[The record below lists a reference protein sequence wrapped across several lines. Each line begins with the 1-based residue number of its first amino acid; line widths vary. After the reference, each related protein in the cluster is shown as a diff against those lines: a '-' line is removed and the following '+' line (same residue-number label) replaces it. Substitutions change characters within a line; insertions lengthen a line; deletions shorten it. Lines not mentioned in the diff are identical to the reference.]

1 MIITKKNIQTMSKKF
16 ILLFF
21 VLVSGHVAL
30 AQDND
35 KVKFGAYGRAL
46 QQNTNL
52 DPEIVNNDN
61 RDTLNADNISRGHV
75 LVDLGININP
85 DKRTEVQ
92 AIIRM
97 RSDIGGFY
105 TAGSVLQ
112 LRQLYIKGLIGKY
125 FSYQVGDLYL
135 QMSPY
140 TFFNNNSEGTINEGR
155 IFSDFRRDYVNYENL
170 SNKGNYWWQQG
181 ATTNFSLAFKESLID
196 SMRVDGF
203 FVRNRP
209 QDVISSAPAA
219 LFHAGGRV
227 TLTSTE
233 KMKLIGN
240 YVNLF
245 EIGKTAAID
254 SAVSNPVT
262 SLQLD
267 YTLWNN
273 EQNALRIVGEGGYSQ
288 MIFKGYENRP
298 TKDGSFIDGA
308 VKFHLKPANLLFSAG
323 YSYVDP
329 QFYSSAAQSKRV
341 NFANTPSTFPIY
353 GNDPLNPNFR
363 TPTIFDLVKDT
374 AVYNQRIVSQL
385 MAYDPTLNNSQA
397 YGKATP
403 NRTGVNVDIQYKD
416 SAQKVM
422 VNVNGAYLTEAVGV
436 GSSQK
441 RNFLVLK
448 GGADFHIH
456 KFINWKKKIII
467 TTGVRY
473 ENTKRGGEP
482 VETVDLNSTLVD
494 LGLELEVVNR
504 LDLLVGTKF
513 LNAGGNE
520 IIAVTNK
527 YNDIVGYNSATYSIN
542 QSLMALGLK
551 YRFSANTYITV
562 QDHIFTYTDGN
573 NSLRNYSFN
582 QFLIMFNMNF

>member
-1 MIITKKNIQTMSKKF
+1 MITTKKNIDTMSKKF

-21 VLVSGHVAL
+21 VLVSVSAF

-46 QQNTNL
+46 QQNTTL
-52 DPEIVNNDN
+52 AAD
-61 RDTLNADNISRGHV
+61 DTTHADNISKGHV

-105 TAGSVLQ
+105 TAGSALQ

-125 FSYQVGDLYL
+125 LSYQVGDLYL
-135 QMSPY
+135 QMSPF
-140 TFFNNNSEGTINEGR
+140 TFYNNNAEGTINEGR
-155 IFSDFRRDYVNYENL
+155 IFADFRRDYTNYENL

-181 ATTNFSLAFKESLID
+181 ATTNFSLAFKESKID
-196 SMRVDGF
+196 SMRVDAF
-203 FVRNRP
+203 FVRNRAEIIGP
-209 QDVISSAPAA
+209 ITANNNPA
-219 LFHAGGRV
+219 LFHAGGRI
-227 TLTSTE
+227 TLTSTD

-245 EIGKTAAID
+245 EVGKTSNSD
-254 SAVSNPVT
+254 SAISNPVM

-267 YTLWNN
+267 YTLWNK
-273 EQNALRIVGEGGYSQ
+273 EQTALRVVGEGGYSQ
-288 MIFKGYENRP
+288 MIFKNFPDRG
-298 TKDGSFIDGA
+298 TKDGSFIEGA
-308 VKFHLKPANLLFSAG
+308 VKFNLKPANLLFSAG

-341 NFANTPSTFPIY
+341 NFANAPATFPIY
-353 GNDPLNPNFR
+353 GDGPLAQNR
-363 TPTIFDLVKDT
+363 TANIFDLVKDT

-385 MAYDPTLNNSQA
+385 MTYDPTLNNSQP

-403 NRTGVNVDIQYKD
+403 NRQGVNVDVQYKD
-416 SAQKVM
+416 SAQKIM
-422 VNVNGAYLTEAVGV
+422 VNVNGAYLTEIVGQ
-436 GSSQK
+436 GSPTQK

-456 KFINWKKKIII
+456 KFIGWKKKLIL

-473 ENTKRGGEP
+473 ENTKRSGDP
-482 VETVDLNSTLVD
+482 VETVDLTSTLID
-494 LGLELEVVNR
+494 LGLEVEVLNR
-504 LDLLVGTKF
+504 LDVLVGTKM
-513 LNAGGNE
+513 LTASGNE
-520 IIAVTNK
+520 FVAVHNK
-527 YNDIVGYNSATYSIN
+527 FNDIINFTSAPTINVN
-542 QSLMALGLK
+542 QSLLAAGLK

-573 NSLRNYSFN
+573 NSVRNYSFN

>member
-1 MIITKKNIQTMSKKF
+1 MSKKLM
-16 ILLFF
+16 LLFF
-21 VLVSGHVAL
+21 VLINVHTAF
-30 AQDND
+30 AQDGD

-46 QQNTNL
+46 QQNTTL
-52 DPEIVNNDN
+52 GDD
-61 RDTLNADNISRGHV
+61 DTLNADNVSKGHV

-105 TAGSVLQ
+105 TDGSALQ

-135 QMSPY
+135 QQSPY
-140 TFFNNNSEGTINEGR
+140 TFYNNNAEGSINEGR
-155 IFSDFRRDYVNYENL
+155 IFADFRRDYTNYENL

-196 SMRVDGF
+196 SMRVEGF

-209 QDVISSAPAA
+209 DGFLASSPAA

-245 EIGKTAAID
+245 EIGKTAKID
-254 SAVSNPVT
+254 SAISNPVM

-267 YTLWNN
+267 YSLWNN
-273 EQNALRIVGEGGYSQ
+273 EQTALRVVGEGGYSQ
-288 MIFKGYENRP
+288 MIFENFPNRAS
-298 TKDGSFIDGA
+298 KDGSFIEGG
-308 VKFHLKPANLLFSAG
+308 VKLNVKPANLLLSAG

-329 QFYSSAAQSKRV
+329 QFFSSAAQSKRV
-341 NFANTPSTFPIY
+341 NFANTPVTFPIY
-353 GNDPLNPNFR
+353 GNDALNPNLR
-363 TPTIFDLVKDT
+363 TATIFDLVKDT
-374 AVYNQRIVSQL
+374 AIYNQRIVSRL
-385 MAYDPTLNNSQA
+385 MAYDPTLNNAQA

-403 NRTGVNVDIQYKD
+403 NRQGVNVDLQYKD

-422 VNVNGAYLTEAVGV
+422 ANVNAAYLTEVVGE
-436 GSSQK
+436 GTLKK

-448 GGADFHIH
+448 AGADFHIH
-456 KFINWKKKIII
+456 KFINWKKKIIL

-473 ENTKRGGEP
+473 EKTTRGADSAAIGK
-482 VETVDLNSTLVD
+482 VDLTSTLID
-494 LGLELEVVNR
+494 LGLEIEVVNR
-504 LDLLVGTKF
+504 LDVLIGAKLL
-513 LNAGGNE
+513 AASGNE
-520 IIAVTNK
+520 YLATRNK
-527 YNDIVGYNSATYSIN
+527 YNDINNFSTLTAISTTFNNN
-542 QSLMALGLK
+542 QSLLAAGLK

-562 QDHIFTYTDGN
+562 QDHLFAYTDGN

>member
-1 MIITKKNIQTMSKKF
+1 MIITKKNIDTMSKKL

-21 VLVSGHVAL
+21 VLVSSHAVF
-30 AQDND
+30 AQDSD

-46 QQNTNL
+46 QQNTTL
-52 DPEIVNNDN
+52 DAE
-61 RDTLNADNISRGHV
+61 DTLHADNVSKGHV

-105 TAGSVLQ
+105 TAGSALQ

-140 TFFNNNSEGTINEGR
+140 TFYNNNAEGTINEGR
-155 IFSDFRRDYVNYENL
+155 IFADFRRDYTNYENL

-181 ATTNFSLAFKESLID
+181 ATTNFSLAFKESRID
-196 SMRVDGF
+196 SMRVDAF
-203 FVRNRP
+203 FVRNRTEIIGP
-209 QDVISSAPAA
+209 SVSSSSPA
-219 LFHAGGRV
+219 LFHAGGRI

-233 KMKLIGN
+233 KMKLVGN

-245 EIGKTAAID
+245 EIGKTAKMD
-254 SAVSNPVT
+254 SAISNPVM

-273 EQNALRIVGEGGYSQ
+273 EQNALRVVGEGGYSQ
-288 MIFKGYENRP
+288 MIFKNYPERG
-298 TKDGSFIDGA
+298 TKDGSFIEGA
-308 VKFHLKPANLLFSAG
+308 LKFNLKPANLLFSAG

-341 NFANTPSTFPIY
+341 NFASTPSTFPVY
-353 GNDPLNPNFR
+353 GNDPANPNIR
-363 TPTIFDLVKDT
+363 TPNIFDLVKDT

-403 NRTGVNVDIQYKD
+403 NRQGVNLDIQYKD

-422 VNVNGAYLTEAVGV
+422 ANVNAAYLTEIVGE
-436 GSSQK
+436 GSTQK

-448 GGADFHIH
+448 AGADFHIH
-456 KFINWKKKIII
+456 KFINWKKKLIV

-473 ENTKRGGEP
+473 ETTTRGGDP
-482 VETVDLNSTLVD
+482 IETVSLNSTLID
-494 LGLELEVVNR
+494 LGLEVEVVNR
-504 LDLLVGTKF
+504 VDVLVGTKF
-513 LNAGGNE
+513 LNASGNE
-520 IIAVTNK
+520 FIAIHNK
-527 YNDIVGYNSATYSIN
+527 YNDVSFSNANTANISVN
-542 QSLMALGLK
+542 QSLLAAGLK

-562 QDHIFTYTDGN
+562 QDHLFAYTDGN

>member
-1 MIITKKNIQTMSKKF
+1 MIITKKNIDTMTKKL

-21 VLVSGHVAL
+21 VLVSGHAAF
-30 AQDND
+30 AQDSD

-46 QQNTNL
+46 QQNTTL
-52 DPEIVNNDN
+52 GDD
-61 RDTLNADNISRGHV
+61 DTLNADNVSKGHV

-105 TAGSVLQ
+105 TAGSALQ
-112 LRQLYIKGLIGKY
+112 LRQLYIKGLFGKY

-140 TFFNNNSEGTINEGR
+140 TYYNSNAEGTINEGR
-155 IFSDFRRDYVNYENL
+155 IFSDFRRDYTNYENL
-170 SNKGNYWWQQG
+170 SNRGNSWWQQG
-181 ATTNFSLAFKESLID
+181 ASTNFSLAFKDSKID

-209 QDVISSAPAA
+209 ENYLATSPAA

-233 KMKLIGN
+233 KMKLVGN

-245 EIGKTAAID
+245 EIGKTASID
-254 SAVSNPVT
+254 SAISNPVA

-267 YTLWNN
+267 YTLLNN
-273 EQNALRIVGEGGYSQ
+273 ERTALRIVGEGGYSQ
-288 MIFKGYENRP
+288 MVFKNYTDRP
-298 TKDGSFIDGA
+298 SKDGSFIEGA
-308 VKFHLKPANLLFSAG
+308 LKLNLKPSNLLLTAG

-341 NFANTPSTFPIY
+341 NFASTPSTFPIY

-363 TPTIFDLVKDT
+363 TPTIFDMVKDT

-385 MAYDPTLNNSQA
+385 MAFDPTFNNSQA

-403 NRTGVNVDIQYKD
+403 NRQGANVDVQYKD

-422 VNVNGAYLTEAVGV
+422 ANVNAAYLTEVVGE
-436 GSSQK
+436 GTGNK

-448 GGADFHIH
+448 VGADFHIN
-456 KFINWKKKIII
+456 KFINWKKRFIV

-473 ENTKRGGEP
+473 ENTKRAAESGSIGQ
-482 VETVDLNSTLVD
+482 VDLTSTLID
-494 LGLELEVVNR
+494 LGLEVEVLNR
-504 LDLLVGTKF
+504 LDVLIGTKF
-513 LNAGGNE
+513 LTASGNE
-520 IIAVTNK
+520 YIAIRNK
-527 YNDIVGYNSATYSIN
+527 YNDITNFSTLTAISTTYSN
-542 QSLMALGLK
+542 TQSLLAAGLK
-551 YRFSANTYITV
+551 YRFSSNTYLTI
-562 QDHIFTYTDGN
+562 QDHIFAYKDGN
-573 NSLRNYSFN
+573 NDLKNYSFN

>member
-1 MIITKKNIQTMSKKF
+1 MIITKKNIDTMSKKL
-16 ILLFF
+16 ILLF
-21 VLVSGHVAL
+21 LALISVSAF

-46 QQNTNL
+46 QQNTTL
-52 DPEIVNNDN
+52 GND
-61 RDTLNADNISRGHV
+61 DTLNADNVSKGHV
-75 LVDLGININP
+75 LVDLGVNINP

-105 TAGSVLQ
+105 VAGSALQ

-140 TFFNNNSEGTINEGR
+140 TFYNNNAEGSINEGR
-155 IFSDFRRDYVNYENL
+155 IFSDFRRDYTNYENL
-170 SNKGNYWWQQG
+170 SNRGNSWWQQG
-181 ATTNFSLAFKESLID
+181 AATNFSLAFKDSKID
-196 SMRVDGF
+196 SMRVDAF

-209 QDVISSAPAA
+209 DGYLSTSPAA

-245 EIGKTAAID
+245 EIGKTAKID
-254 SAVSNPVT
+254 SAISNPVT

-273 EQNALRIVGEGGYSQ
+273 EQTAFRFVGEGGYSQ
-288 MIFKGYENRP
+288 MIFKGYENRAS
-298 TKDGSFIDGA
+298 KDGSFAEGA
-308 VKFHLKPANLLFSAG
+308 VKLHLKPANLLFTAG
-323 YSYVDP
+323 YMYVDP

-385 MAYDPTLNNSQA
+385 MAYDPTLNNSTP

-403 NRTGVNVDIQYKD
+403 NRQGVNFDVQYKD
-416 SAQKVM
+416 SAQKIM
-422 VNVNGAYLTEAVGV
+422 ANINAAYLTEAVGE
-436 GSSQK
+436 GSAQK
-441 RNFLVLK
+441 KTFLVLK
-448 GGADFHIH
+448 AGADFHIH
-456 KFINWKKKIII
+456 KFIGWKKKIIV

-473 ENTKRGGEP
+473 ENTKRGGDP
-482 VETVDLNSTLVD
+482 LETVNLNSTLVD

-504 LDLLVGTKF
+504 LDLVVGTKF

-520 IIAVTNK
+520 FLAIRNK
-527 YNDIVGYNSATYSIN
+527 YNDIIN
-542 QSLMALGLK
+542 FTAAPNISVNQTLMAAGLK

>member
-1 MIITKKNIQTMSKKF
+1 MIITKKNIDTMSKKF

-21 VLVSGHVAL
+21 VLVSGHAVF

-46 QQNTNL
+46 QQNTTLGEEN
-52 DPEIVNNDN
+52 
-61 RDTLNADNISRGHV
+61 DTLHADNVSKGHV

-105 TAGSVLQ
+105 TAGSALQ

-140 TFFNNNSEGTINEGR
+140 TFYNNNAEGSINEGR
-155 IFSDFRRDYVNYENL
+155 IFADFRRDYTNYENL

-181 ATTNFSLAFKESLID
+181 ATTNFALAFKESKID
-196 SMRVDGF
+196 SMRVDAF

-209 QDVISSAPAA
+209 NNYLSGAPAA

-227 TLTSTE
+227 TLTSTD

-245 EIGKTAAID
+245 EIGKTADID
-254 SAVSNPVT
+254 SVISNPVT

-273 EQNALRIVGEGGYSQ
+273 ESTALRVVGEGGYSQ
-288 MIFKGYENRP
+288 LIFKGYETRAS
-298 TKDGSFIDGA
+298 KDGSFGEGA
-308 VKFHLKPANLLFSAG
+308 VKLNLKPANLLISAG

-341 NFANTPSTFPIY
+341 NFANIPSTFPNV
-353 GNDPLNPNFR
+353 GNDPLAAPR
-363 TPTIFDLVKDT
+363 TANIFDLVKDT

-403 NRTGVNVDIQYKD
+403 NRQGVNLDLQYKD

-422 VNVNGAYLTEAVGV
+422 ANVNAAYLTEIVGV
-436 GSSQK
+436 GTSEK

-448 GGADFHIH
+448 AGADFHIH
-456 KFINWKKKIII
+456 KFINWKKKLII
-467 TTGVRY
+467 TTGVRH
-473 ENTKRGGEP
+473 ETTKRGGDP
-482 VETVDLNSTLVD
+482 IQSVDLTSTLID
-494 LGLELEVVNR
+494 LGLEVEVVNR
-504 LDLLVGTKF
+504 LDVLVGTKF
-513 LNAGGNE
+513 LTATGNE
-520 IIAVTNK
+520 FITLHNK
-527 YNDIVGYNSATYSIN
+527 YNDVSFSNANTANISVN
-542 QSLMALGLK
+542 QSLLAAGLK
-551 YRFSANTYITV
+551 YRFSANTYLTV
-562 QDHIFTYTDGN
+562 QDHIFAYTDGN
-573 NSLRNYSFN
+573 NSVRNYSFN